1 MLTSTNKNRGLV
13 NCVKN
18 EIHPRAGKYA
28 PVQPSRS
35 WTELLILFLVTFV
48 VSFGA
53 CFVLDRVLNGIDHP
67 SSAVTTSNYV
77 INEPA
82 TGVFEKHQL
91 QRIVEGFYNGS
102 MKNDDNI
109 PVDVR
114 DLIIGFI
121 REPFDLK
128 WRGTFLFAV
137 HPHPID
143 FHRTGVWYEFVAK
156 NKEGK
161 EIRINHDG
169 YTPESDWKLLDKP
182 EMRFNR
188 YRAGRKRGQD
198 NSAADHWKSVTLKV
212 AYLDEKRE
220 RVTWWPTTTVNVP
233 NFHETLQEKLR
244 VDLNLPEL
252 EIPKRYVVGKIG
264 DVDYF
269 RLRSYQIDMTRF
281 YCDREGGRSYEVVHD
296 QSDEDDLTSEEFYTD
311 LSFSLY
317 IKYRKVNGKWD
328 DVQGLKFMKA
338 DPSSLV

>member
-91 QRIVEGFYNGS
+91 PRIVEGFCNGT

-156 NKEGK
+156 NNEGK
-161 EIRINHDG
+161 EIRIPYQE
-169 YTPESDWKLLDKP
+169 YTPESEWEWPDEP
-182 EMRFNR
+182 EMRFWDCR
-188 YRAGRKRGQD
+188 PLKTRGQD
-198 NSAADHWKSVTLKV
+198 NADQWTSVTLKV
-212 AYLDEKRE
+212 SRLDEKRGWE
-220 RVTWWPTTTVNVP
+220 TWPTTTVDVP
-233 NFHETLQEKLR
+233 DFHDTLQEALR
-244 VDLNLPEL
+244 KDLNLPEL
-252 EIPKRYVVGKIG
+252 VIPET
-264 DVDYF
+264 DVEELGGYQYF
-269 RLRSYQIDMTRF
+269 HLGPAWIFMTRF
-281 YCDREGGRSYEVVHD
+281 YCDGDGGGSYEVVPTD
-296 QSDEDDLTSEEFYTD
+296 GEILISDELRIDNLSLTVEYN
-311 LSFSLY
+311 
-317 IKYRKVNGKWD
+317 KVNGKWEWTD
-328 DVQGLKFMKA
+328 QKKFVKA
-338 DPSSLV
+338 DPSSVV